1 MTPRNLV
8 RQLGRPPGT
17 STALSTEDYDQL
29 DDSAFTDFQAWDR
42 KRTGDGPYHMG
53 EYSIAEVFT
62 RLRWIK
68 CYCIRLR
75 QRLRESKSA
84 HRLHELEMENT
95 RLEIQLKRETVS
107 DTHILREE
115 IQRLRAENTQLRKY
129 RRFYVQGDLRVRRN
143 GNT

>member
-8 RQLGRPPGT
+8 RNLGRPPGT
-17 STALSTEDYDQL
+17 SAVLSPDDYDQL
-29 DDSAFTDFQAWDR
+29 DESEFSDFQAWDR
-42 KRTGDGPYHMG
+42 KRTNGGPYHMG

-95 RLEIQLKRETVS
+95 RLEIRLKRESVS
-107 DTHILREE
+107 DDNILREE
-115 IQRLRAENTQLRKY
+115 VQRLRAENAQLQKY
-129 RRFYVQGDLRVRRN
+129 RRFYIQGDLRVRRN
-143 GNT
+143 GK